1 MEDTTDVRGRVVKRR
16 SGGAE
21 VVHIDD
27 TLHFSLIKIRSQA
40 VYQSCKGCLTAAG
53 FTDKYGEHS
62 VSYFKINVINTIA
75 GAVFSVIVK
84 AYVFE
89 TNHRTANLIVLK

>member
-1 MEDTTDVRGRVVKRR
+1 MEDTTDVCGRVVKRR

-21 VVHIDD
+21 VIHIDD
-27 TLHFSLIKIRSQA
+27 TLHLSLIKIRSQA

-62 VSYFKINVINTIA
+62 VSYFKIDVINTIS
-75 GAVFSVIVK
+75 GAVFTAIVK
-84 AYVFE
+84 AYVFK
-89 TNHRTANLIVLK
+89 TDHRTANLIVLK